1 MDGDAWR
8 AQAALV
14 QSFPNHPS
22 FRRSTLKTLF
32 LVLLLAVS
40 ILLPFAAHARA
51 SVPVESPQQ
60 VTFVVSKGGAPTI
73 EKVRESIGSAGSV
86 HGWQVTSEQ
95 PGEVTMHNLIRNKF
109 VVVVNVF
116 YDSKGVRVDYVS
128 SENLNYALRGG
139 VAYIH
144 PKYNEWVKLLLKDI
158 VARVS
163 A

>member
-1 MDGDAWR
+1 
-8 AQAALV
+8 
-14 QSFPNHPS
+14 
-22 FRRSTLKTLF
+22 LKTLL
-32 LVLLLAVS
+32 LVLLLAIS
-40 ILLPFAAHARA
+40 ILVPFAAHARA

-60 VTFVVSKGGAPTI
+60 VTLVAPKSGVPTVD
-73 EKVRESIGSAGSV
+73 KVRESIGAAASA

-95 PGEVTMHNLIRNKF
+95 PGQLTLRNLIRNKF

-116 YDSKGVRVDYVS
+116 YDSKSVRLEYVS
-128 SENLNYALRGG
+128 SENLNYELRSG

-158 VARVS
+158 AARVS